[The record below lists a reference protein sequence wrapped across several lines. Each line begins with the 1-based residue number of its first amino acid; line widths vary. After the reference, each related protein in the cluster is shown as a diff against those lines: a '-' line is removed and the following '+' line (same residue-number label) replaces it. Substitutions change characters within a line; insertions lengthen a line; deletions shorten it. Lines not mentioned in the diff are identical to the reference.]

1 MLPEMSGLCP
11 DQVGAAWH
19 LRQMGSAQP
28 LQRCFSMLFA
38 AQTPC
43 FRSPWRY
50 CVSTMQDDIPTLR
63 RILQRDRTIAVVGLS
78 AEWHRPS
85 FFAAKYLQDHGYR
98 IVPVN
103 PKYPE
108 ILGEKSYARLED
120 IPFPV
125 DMVDV
130 FRKEVDIP
138 PVAKSAVAI
147 GAKCLWQQL
156 GLKSE
161 EADRIATEAGMDSI
175 WDRCVKIEHARLFGG
190 LNWAGVNT
198 RVISAQRP
206 KQG

>member
-1 MLPEMSGLCP
+1 
-11 DQVGAAWH
+11 
-19 LRQMGSAQP
+19 
-28 LQRCFSMLFA
+28 
-38 AQTPC
+38 
-43 FRSPWRY
+43 
-50 CVSTMQDDIPTLR
+50 MQDDIPTLR
-63 RILQRDRTIAVVGLS
+63 RILKDCRTIAVVGLS

-85 FFAAKYLQDHGYR
+85 YFAAKYMQEHGYR

-103 PKYPE
+103 PRYPE
-108 ILGEKSYARLED
+108 ILGEQSYARLED

-130 FRKEVDIP
+130 FRKEADIP
-138 PVAKSAVAI
+138 PIAQSAAAI

-161 EADRIATEAGMDSI
+161 EADRIATAAGMDSV

-198 RVISAQRP
+198 KVISAKRP
-206 KQG
+206 V

>member
-1 MLPEMSGLCP
+1 
-11 DQVGAAWH
+11 
-19 LRQMGSAQP
+19 
-28 LQRCFSMLFA
+28 
-38 AQTPC
+38 
-43 FRSPWRY
+43 
-50 CVSTMQDDIPTLR
+50 MQDDIPTLR
-63 RILQRDRTIAVVGLS
+63 RVLKACRTIAVVGLS

-85 FFAAKYLQDHGYR
+85 YFAAKYMQEHGYR

-130 FRKEVDIP
+130 FRKEQDIP
-138 PVAKSAVAI
+138 PIAQSAVAI

-156 GLKSE
+156 GLRSE
-161 EADRIATEAGMDSI
+161 EADRIATAAGLDSV

-198 RVISAQRP
+198 QVISAKRP
-206 KQG
+206 V

>member
-1 MLPEMSGLCP
+1 
-11 DQVGAAWH
+11 
-19 LRQMGSAQP
+19 
-28 LQRCFSMLFA
+28 
-38 AQTPC
+38 
-43 FRSPWRY
+43 
-50 CVSTMQDDIPTLR
+50 MQDDIPTLR

-85 FFAAKYLQDHGYR
+85 FFVAKYLQDHGYR

-108 ILGEKSYARLED
+108 LLGEKSYARLED

-138 PVAKSAVAI
+138 PIARSAVAI
-147 GAKCLWQQL
+147 GAKSLWQQL
-156 GLKSE
+156 GLRNA

-198 RVISAQRP
+198 QVISALRP
-206 KQG
+206 RQG